1 MRLVGQAD
9 ELQERQY
16 LFLDLCF
23 RRVREAQRECDVVV
37 DSSRAQQVEVLEDHA
52 DVLARLAQLF
62 LAHGRH
68 VLTVDDDLAGRRALE
83 HVDAADQR
91 GLACAAEADDTEDLA
106 ALDRQVNALE
116 RLDGTG
122 GAVIR
127 LLDMRQLYHRMS
139 YLLIILILYVLI
151 VA

>member
-1 MRLVGQAD
+1 M
-9 ELQERQY
+9 
-16 LFLDLCF
+16 
-23 RRVREAQRECDVVV
+23 
-37 DSSRAQQVEVLEDHA
+37 LEDHA

-68 VLTVDDDLAGRRALE
+68 VLAVDDDLAGRRALE

-91 GLACAAEADDTEDLA
+91 GLARAAETDDTEDLA
-106 ALDRQVNALE
+106 ALDRQVDTLE